1 MSTEEQKSFRDKV
14 STIDDEGKR
23 VWIFP
28 KKPKGSFYKARTWVS
43 FILLAI
49 LLGTPFLKINGRPFL
64 LLNIIERKFIIFGV
78 GFWPQDFHLFVLAT
92 LALVVFVVL
101 FTVTYGRLFCGW
113 ACPQTI
119 YMEMVFR
126 KIEYWIDG
134 DAREQKALREAPW
147 TGQKIFK
154 RVLKHGL
161 FFGFSFLL
169 GNVLL
174 AYFIGIEQLKEIIT
188 SPPSAHLTGFIIML
202 LVSGFIY
209 WIYAFF
215 REQICTMVCPYGRL
229 QGVLLDQK
237 SIVVHYDFIR
247 GEPRGKSAREE
258 SAKGDCID
266 CHLCVDVCPTGIDI
280 RNGTQLECINCTAC
294 IDACNE
300 VMIRV
305 KKPKGLI
312 RYASY
317 DSIARGIK
325 HAFTPRMAFYS
336 VFLGLILFV
345 LTFLLFTRVPL
356 EAVVLRTPG
365 VLYQEP
371 EPGIISNL
379 YNIKV
384 INKTFE
390 KKNISLRLAGSAGR
404 IEMVGGP
411 INISEGGMT
420 ETAFFI
426 KLPKTELHLVNTPVL
441 IDIFDE
447 HDQQIDRIHT
457 SFIGPDTRLK

>member
-1 MSTEEQKSFRDKV
+1 MSTEEQNSFRDKV
-14 STIDDEGKR
+14 STIDDQGKR

-43 FILLAI
+43 FVLLAI

-92 LALVVFVVL
+92 LALVIFVVL
-101 FTVTYGRLFCGW
+101 FTVIFGRLFCGW

-134 DAREQKALREAPW
+134 DARQQKILREAPW
-147 TGQKIFK
+147 TGNKIFK
-154 RVLKHGL
+154 RVLKHSI
-161 FFGFSFLL
+161 FFGFSFFL
-169 GNVLL
+169 GNILL
-174 AYFIGIEQLKEIIT
+174 SYFIGIDQLTEIIT
-188 SPPSAHLTGFIIML
+188 SPPSTHLTGFIIML
-202 LVSGFIY
+202 LVSSVIY

-247 GEPRGKSAREE
+247 GEPRGKAAKENP
-258 SAKGDCID
+258 AKGDCID
-266 CHLCVDVCPTGIDI
+266 CNQCVEVCPTGIDI

-300 VMIRV
+300 VMVKV

-325 HAFTPRMAFYS
+325 HGFTPRMVFYS
-336 VFLGLILFV
+336 VFLSLILVV
-345 LTFLLFTRVPL
+345 LTFLLFTRAPL

-365 VLYQEP
+365 VLFQEP
-371 EPGIISNL
+371 EPGIVSNL

-384 INKTFE
+384 INKTYE
-390 KKNISLRLAGSAGR
+390 KKEINLRLTGKDGK
-404 IEMVGGP
+404 IEVIGGA
-411 INISEGGMT
+411 IHVVEGGMT

-426 KLPKTELHLVNTPVL
+426 KLPKSALHLVNTPL
-441 IDIFDE
+441 RIDIFDE
-447 HDQQIDRIHT
+447 TDKKIDQIHT
-457 SFIGPDTRLK
+457 SFIGPDPRLK